1 MKKEIITIG
10 FDKNGEVD
18 FGVNCSISEL
28 SLKQLKEIREMIV
41 VAIWCAEDMWRR
53 NNQPTNQPII
63 NKDMPNKIDEIEQI
77 TSFLKIPTDDWV
89 KLQLD
94 IIEIIEKSEK
104 ALLTD
109 IKSKIDKEI
118 ERWEKVDE
126 ESSSYKISA
135 LYDLRKKL

>member
-1 MKKEIITIG
+1 MKTNYLQSDTKGEKPLKWYPKTKTNNLED
-10 FDKNGEVD
+10 FDK
-18 FGVNCSISEL
+18 
-28 SLKQLKEIREMIV
+28 
-41 VAIWCAEDMWRR
+41 
-53 NNQPTNQPII
+53 II
-63 NKDMPNKIDEIEQI
+63 NKIGDWYIIKAEGRMTVGYDEIKQFI
-77 TSFLKIPTDDWV
+77 LNR
-89 KLQLD
+89 
-94 IIEIIEKSEK
+94 EKALLNKPLGVSQWKEMGKKYGYDKYFEK